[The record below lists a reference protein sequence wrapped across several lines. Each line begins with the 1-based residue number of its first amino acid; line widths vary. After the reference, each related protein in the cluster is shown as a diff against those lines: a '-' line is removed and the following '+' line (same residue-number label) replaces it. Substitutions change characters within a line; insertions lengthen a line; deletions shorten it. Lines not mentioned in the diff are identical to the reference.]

1 MFETLGQIDIYQIP
15 LVDAV
20 SQFIDTGG
28 PVLWV
33 ILAVSLLLW
42 TLILERYWFL
52 KVTYKHRV
60 SRWGS
65 EWQDRIDRRSWF
77 ARRIRSAML
86 SEAKIELN
94 STLPLISTLI
104 AMCPLLGLLGTVTG
118 MIQVFDV
125 MSLKGTSDVRAMS
138 AGVAAA
144 TVPTMAGMVIAL
156 SGLWFHSRLQ
166 QLQRREA
173 ERLADQLGDGRG
185 DSL

>member
-1 MFETLGQIDIYQIP
+1 MFEALRKIDLYQVP
-15 LVDAV
+15 VLDAIN
-20 SQFIDTGG
+20 QFIDTGG

-33 ILAVSLLLW
+33 ILLVSLLLW
-42 TLILERYWFL
+42 TLILERYWYF
-52 KVTYKHRV
+52 KFTYHRRV
-60 SRWGS
+60 GQWAA
-65 EWQDRIDRRSWF
+65 EWTQRSDKRSWF
-77 ARRIRSAML
+77 ARRIRSAII

-173 ERLADQLGDGRG
+173 DRLADGLGDKP
-185 DSL
+185 

>member
-1 MFETLGQIDIYQIP
+1 MFEALSKIDLYQVP
-15 LVDAV
+15 VLDAIN
-20 SQFIDTGG
+20 QFIDTGG

-33 ILAVSLLLW
+33 ILLVSLFLW
-42 TLILERYWFL
+42 TLILERYWYF
-52 KVTYKHRV
+52 KFTYHSRV
-60 SRWGS
+60 ANWAA
-65 EWQDRIDRRSWF
+65 EWAQRDDKRSWF
-77 ARRIRSAML
+77 ARRIRSAII

-166 QLQRREA
+166 QLQRRESD
-173 ERLADQLGDGRG
+173 RLADGLGDK
-185 DSL
+185 S